1 MVTDQLTRV
10 LIVLTGTGPRV
21 LYQAVNQRATST
33 TIAAAAQAAAK
44 PKTNAPLARNRNC
57 LSTRCAI
64 AVLTCLLGR
73 PRRPEKSAPGSVDPM
88 RAAVAKVGSS
98 PARP

>member
-1 MVTDQLTRV
+1 
-10 LIVLTGTGPRV
+10 
-21 LYQAVNQRATST
+21 
-33 TIAAAAQAAAK
+33 
-44 PKTNAPLARNRNC
+44 LARNRNC